1 MDALEVVNAGA
12 NAGYPYLFRL
22 NVYGGGSSRY
32 GRTKVAYQT
41 INHFA
46 K

>member
-1 MDALEVVNAGA
+1 MLEQMPGIPT
-12 NAGYPYLFRL
+12 Y
-22 NVYGGGSSRY
+22 YGGGSSRY